1 MKKKGVLIVDDA
13 TFVRTRLK
21 KIVKK
26 MDFAEVIG
34 EATNGDDAVSL
45 YKKLKP
51 DLVSIDLVMP
61 NRDGIQA
68 IEDIMTFDK
77 SAKIIVVSAMGQE
90 LSITEAV
97 EKGAKEY
104 IKKPFKDDEV
114 YTIIERQIRN
124 KKK

>member
-13 TFVRTRLK
+13 TFVRVKLK
-21 KIVKK
+21 KIVEK

-45 YKKLKP
+45 YKDLKP
-51 DLVSIDLVMP
+51 DLVTMDLVMP

-68 IEDIMTFDK
+68 IEDIIAYDK
-77 SAKIIVVSAMGQE
+77 DAKIIVVSAMGQD
-90 LSITEAV
+90 LSITEAI

-104 IKKPFKDDEV
+104 IKKPFKDDEI
-114 YTIIERQIRN
+114 YTIIERQI